1 MTRRDYRTDWNFS
14 LSIISIFL
22 SFFRIP
28 KESYRDCCPLLCRLK
43 YWAAK
48 RGASLFAFFLWKNC
62 LYVDQLYAGLVLGAF
77 MLCLRTCAL
86 TKSVNQSTVS
96 KLPNS
101 KMGKKLFAFL
111 YRVSKQVWNRVI
123 SAYVLSNVPKLMK
136 VRWIF
141 ISDLPP
147 YLTSPHFLEL

>member
-1 MTRRDYRTDWNFS
+1 MTRWDYRTDWNFS

-43 YWAAK
+43 YYAQNK
-48 RGASLFAFFLWKNC
+48 SLFLPFSCDERKSKI
-62 LYVDQLYAGLVLGAF
+62 VDQLYAGLVLGAF

-111 YRVSKQVWNRVI
+111 YRVSKQAWNKSSVNRDYTVTSCI
-123 SAYVLSNVPKLMK
+123 FLVQKSQVKLQ
-136 VRWIF
+136 W
-141 ISDLPP
+141 
-147 YLTSPHFLEL
+147 FLKPNFFEL

>member
-48 RGASLFAFFLWKNC
+48 RGASLFPFSCEIACASINFMQDWCF
-62 LYVDQLYAGLVLGAF
+62 AF

-141 ISDLPP
+141 SDLPP